1 MPRASEV
8 QARIHGLAELGD
20 VVGALRTVS
29 AARVQQ
35 AHAILDSVRQY
46 TTSIQETLAEAA
58 RGASLPPRPDAAG
71 VAESPGYLV
80 AFGSEHGFVGSFNE
94 RVLERA
100 AIQRGPRDE
109 LLVVGARAVLT
120 AAERGERVAWSA
132 SMATQ
137 VGGIDDVALRVAE
150 RLGEASAAADLQRVI
165 LVYTRSAGGATWR
178 IVTETLLPFDLRP
191 YLPRRLDRPSALSNL
206 PRDVLVDGLIA
217 ELLFAELAHA
227 ATESFA
233 SENAARLSAME
244 SASDNVDHKLEDLRR
259 LERELRQEEI
269 TTELLDVVTGAE
281 AVTNGRGGETHGH

>member
-1 MPRASEV
+1 MARATEV
-8 QARIHGLAELGD
+8 QARIHSLSELGE

-35 AHAILDSVRQY
+35 AHVILDSVRQY
-46 TTSIQETLAEAA
+46 TTSIQEALGDAA
-58 RGASLPPRPDAAG
+58 RGTARPPRSEEATADA
-71 VAESPGYLV
+71 PGFVV
-80 AFGSEHGFVGSFNE
+80 AFGSEHGFVGAFNE

-100 AIQRGPRDE
+100 VIQRRREDQ
-109 LLVVGARAVLT
+109 LLIVGARAQMT
-120 AAERGERVAWSA
+120 ASERGEQVSWSA
-132 SMATQ
+132 PMATQ
-137 VGGIDDVALRVAE
+137 VGGIDEVALRVAE
-150 RLGEASAAADLQRVI
+150 RLGQANAAADLQRVI
-165 LVYTRSAGGATWR
+165 LVYTRGAGGTTWR

-191 YLPRRLDRPSALSNL
+191 YLPRRLDRPLPLSNL

-227 ATESFA
+227 ITESFA

-244 SASDNVDHKLEDLRR
+244 SASDNVDRKLEELQR

-281 AVTNGRGGETHGH
+281 AVNRHDWRPRS

>member
-1 MPRASEV
+1 MARASEV
-8 QARIHGLAELGD
+8 QARIHSLSELGE

-35 AHAILDSVRQY
+35 AHVILDAVRQY
-46 TTSIQETLAEAA
+46 TTSIQEALSDAA
-58 RGASLPPRPDAAG
+58 RGTSTPPRSYGATAG
-71 VAESPGYLV
+71 APGFVV
-80 AFGSEHGFVGSFNE
+80 AFGSEHGFVGAFNE

-100 AIQRGPRDE
+100 AIQRRPEDQ
-109 LLVVGARAVLT
+109 LLVVGARAQMT
-120 AAERGERVAWSA
+120 ASERGDHVSWGAA
-132 SMATQ
+132 MATQ
-137 VGGIDDVALRVAE
+137 VGGIDEVALRVAE
-150 RLGEASAAADLQRVI
+150 RLGQASAAADLQRVI
-165 LVYTRSAGGATWR
+165 LVYTRGAAGATWR

-191 YLPRRLDRPSALSNL
+191 YLPRRLDRPRALSHL
-206 PRDVLVDGLIA
+206 PHHVLVEGLIA

-244 SASDNVDHKLEDLRR
+244 SASDSVGHKLEDLQR

-281 AVTNGRGGETHGH
+281 AVTDTLGGLTHDP